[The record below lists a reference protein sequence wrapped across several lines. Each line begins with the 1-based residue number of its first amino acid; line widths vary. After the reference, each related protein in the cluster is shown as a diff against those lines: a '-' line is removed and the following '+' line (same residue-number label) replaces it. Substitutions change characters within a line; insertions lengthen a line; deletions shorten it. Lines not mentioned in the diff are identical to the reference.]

1 MSKHPVRILSNL
13 ARAGGT
19 LVSKCVGSMD
29 NIVLLSEIHPLDR
42 QFYNPLVQAQS
53 WYDLLRPEEINGKT
67 FNFIDAIQ
75 LIDRRCTER
84 GKTLVIRDWAHLDFI
99 GTPFIAQPACRLQL
113 TELLSRKFSIVQYAL
128 ARHPIDQWLST
139 ARLDIMKGKLEFN
152 AFLSGYRHFAEQC
165 IRTGFI
171 RYEDFTRDPTK
182 EMRKL
187 CTHLKLDFD
196 AQFIERWPDNRCVTG
211 DMSGTS
217 RGSGLR
223 EITPLPQRPVDPAL
237 LGKFRANPDYRQA
250 IALLGYT
257 DPEPAS

>member
-1 MSKHPVRILSNL
+1 MNKRPIRILSNL

-19 LVSKCVGSMD
+19 LISKCVGCMD

-42 QFYNPLVQAQS
+42 KFHDPLIQAQS
-53 WYDLLRPEEINGKT
+53 WYKLLRPEEVHGKP
-67 FNFIDAIQ
+67 FDFIDAIR
-75 LIDRRCTER
+75 LIEQRCTER

-99 GTPFIAQPACRLQL
+99 GVPFIARPACRLQL
-113 TELLSRKFSIVQYAL
+113 TELLAREFPIAQYAL
-128 ARHPIDQWLST
+128 ARHPVDQWLGT
-139 ARLDIMKGKLEFN
+139 ARLAVMRGKLGLEP
-152 AFLSGYRHFAEQC
+152 FLAGYRRFAEQC
-165 IRTGFI
+165 VKTGFM
-171 RYEDFTRDPTK
+171 RYEDFTRAPEK

-187 CTHLKLDFD
+187 CIHLKLDFD
-196 AQFIERWPDNRCVTG
+196 ARFIERWPDNRHVTG

-223 EITPLPQRPVDPAL
+223 DIRPLPRQPIDPAL

-257 DPEPAS
+257 NPEPES